1 MNDKANASS
10 LGSLQTVC
18 AASVAT
24 VIALCILWLVVV
36 GFQSRG
42 KPMERVAAAERAC
55 AHHAYVSDRQAC
67 MQQWLA
73 ERQATRVAGRE
84 GRGN

>member
-1 MNDKANASS
+1 MNDKASS
-10 LGSLQTVC
+10 YCLGSLQTVC

-24 VIALCILWLVVV
+24 VIALCILWLVV

-42 KPMERVAAAERAC
+42 KPVERVVAAERAC
-55 AHHAYVSDRQAC
+55 AHHADVSERQAC

-73 ERQATRVAGRE
+73 ARQATRVAGSD
-84 GRGN
+84 GRPN

>member
-1 MNDKANASS
+1 MNDKARASS

-18 AASVAT
+18 AAGAAGA
-24 VIALCILWLVVV
+24 IALCILWLVVV

-42 KPMERVAAAERAC
+42 KPMQRVVAAERAC
-55 AHHAYVSDRQAC
+55 AQHVYKSDRDAC

-73 ERQATRVAGRE
+73 EHRVTSVA
-84 GRGN
+84 NK